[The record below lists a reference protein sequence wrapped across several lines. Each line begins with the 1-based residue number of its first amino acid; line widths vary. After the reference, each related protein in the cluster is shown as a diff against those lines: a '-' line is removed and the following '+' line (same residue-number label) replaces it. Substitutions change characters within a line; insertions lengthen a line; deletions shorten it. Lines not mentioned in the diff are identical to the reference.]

1 MKREEFIKL
10 ALLNGLVLSFGMPSK
25 SLAFSANKRTSIDYN
40 EAIKWNTEEV
50 SNILNSI
57 QESVGPLRRS
67 LGFDMANMAAAYVEP
82 LSPHY
87 GDMKLEKAIDEIVRF
102 LTSQQKSDGTLDF
115 GNLSSPPDTAFIIDP
130 LCAAYRIMDKQSG
143 MADTKK
149 KLKDFILKAA
159 DQLAI
164 GGIHTPNHRW
174 VVSSALAKTNALF
187 PDPKYVKRIDQW
199 LAEKVF
205 SDEDGVYLERSMT
218 YAEVVN
224 RSLIFLAVYNGRTEL
239 LDKVAK
245 NLTWIY
251 YMMEPNGEVV
261 TVQSRRQDAFH
272 ERNIVEFYIHYRYM
286 ALNQNNGFFGTVL
299 SQIEGMPNF
308 KEEVGKNLLYY
319 FHENENLVATPPIST
334 LPVKF
339 EKLYKGIDLL
349 RYRNGNESLTFF
361 AGTDWPTIIASGRST
376 NPNLLM
382 YRKGEAVLKYIR
394 LSTSFFSTG
403 YFRGKGLKYSGGEY
417 ITSNSVEA
425 PYYQPLP
432 KKYLKKDGD
441 YLLSPST
448 DGRFWNKMDFS
459 HRPQSNI
466 QTLDSQVSLE
476 LKDDK
481 KLLHFHIKGPEGVRI
496 TLECCFKE
504 GGTLKNV
511 EKINELDHFLKEGY
525 AEYTLGN
532 DHIKIGP
539 GIHEHSYIKGLE
551 GEMYSTHFGSLKT
564 KGKYLYITGLCP
576 FEYTLEIS

>member
-10 ALLNGLVLSFGMPSK
+10 ALLNGLLLSFGLPTK
-25 SLAFSANKRTSIDYN
+25 SSAFAETNQPSIDYN
-40 EAIKWNTEEV
+40 EAIVWNSEEV
-50 SNILNSI
+50 AKILKNLAGG
-57 QESVGPLRRS
+57 VGPMRRS

-82 LSPHY
+82 LSPY
-87 GDMKLEKAIDEIVRF
+87 YRDQKIERAITDIVDF
-102 LTSQQKSDGTLDF
+102 LASQQKADGTLDF
-115 GNLSSPPDTAFIIDP
+115 GNLSSPPDTGFIIDP

-143 MADTKK
+143 MDGAKK
-149 KLKDFILKAA
+149 NLKSFILKAA
-159 DQLAI
+159 DQLAV

-187 PDPKYVKRIDQW
+187 PNPIYVKRINQW

-224 RSLIFLAVYNGRTEL
+224 RSLIFLATYNGRTEL

-272 ERNIVEFYIHYRYM
+272 ERNVVEFYIHYRYM
-286 ALNQNNGFFGTVL
+286 ALKQNNGFFGAMVR
-299 SQIEGMPNF
+299 QIEGMPHF
-308 KEEVGKNLLYY
+308 KEEVGKNMLYY
-319 FHENENLVATPPIST
+319 FHENEELRATPPVAE
-334 LPVKF
+334 LPVAF

-349 RYRNGNESLTFF
+349 RYRKGKESLTFF

-382 YRKGEAVLKYIR
+382 YRKGEAVLKYVR

-403 YFRGKGLKYSGGEY
+403 YFRGKGLTFKDGKY
-417 ITSNSVEA
+417 ITANKIEA

-441 YLLSPST
+441 YQLSPST

-466 QTLDSQVSLE
+466 QTLDTVVE
-476 LKDDK
+476 LDTKANK
-481 KLLHFHIKGPEGVRI
+481 KLLKFKIDGPAGVRV
-496 TLECCFKE
+496 TLECCFRE
-504 GGTLKNV
+504 GGEFKHV
-511 EKINELDHFLKEGY
+511 EKQGENYVLKEGFGT
-525 AEYTLGN
+525 YTVGG
-532 DHIKIGP
+532 DTIQIGP
-539 GIHEHSYIKGLE
+539 GLHEHSYVNGLE
-551 GEMYSTHFGSLKT
+551 GEMYSTHFGTLKT
-564 KGKYLYITGLCP
+564 QGNYLYITGLCP
-576 FEYTLEIS
+576 FEYTLELS